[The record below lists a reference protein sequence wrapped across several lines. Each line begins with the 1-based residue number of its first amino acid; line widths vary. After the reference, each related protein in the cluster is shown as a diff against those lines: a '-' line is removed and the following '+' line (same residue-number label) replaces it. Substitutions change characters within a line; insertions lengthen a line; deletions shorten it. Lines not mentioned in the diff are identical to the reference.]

1 MPANHLIFCR
11 PLVLLPSVFPS
22 IRVFSSESAVR
33 VRWSL
38 QLSKTSLRFMILLS
52 LVFGLTTNPNPG
64 SRSTLSNM
72 VAVSHRLI

>member
-1 MPANHLIFCR
+1 MPSSHLIFCR

-52 LVFGLTTNPNPG
+52 LVVGLTTNPNPG
-64 SRSTLSNM
+64 SRPTLSNM